1 MLTEAKK
8 KLVATLQKAVNHYLS
23 LDPESLQ
30 RLLKVRNKIVKIELL
45 GIGVDFYLTFTETGL
60 QFDIPASIQENTI
73 KADTIIKGTPLRL
86 LHMALSGE
94 KRQQFF
100 VEDVSIQGNL
110 ELGQQV
116 THLFDQV
123 EIDWEEHFSHLV
135 GDVSAHH
142 LGNIFRKMKAWG
154 KQTRNTLIQDVN
166 EYVHE
171 EINLFPA
178 SEALRDFF
186 HDVDSLRMDTDR
198 LEARLKQLQKQVLV
212 KRGEM

>member
-45 GIGVDFYLTFTETGL
+45 GIGVDFYLTFTE
-60 QFDIPASIQENTI
+60 